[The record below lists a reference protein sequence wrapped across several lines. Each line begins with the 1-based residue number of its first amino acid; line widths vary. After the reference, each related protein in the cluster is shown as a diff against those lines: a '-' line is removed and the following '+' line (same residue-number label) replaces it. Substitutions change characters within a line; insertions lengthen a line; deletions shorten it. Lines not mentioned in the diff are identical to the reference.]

1 MIVQAIISKW
11 IAKKGGVT
19 ALLIVGD
26 LITKVTKS
34 KQDDKMWKKI
44 RRIIKKYR

>member
-1 MIVQAIISKW
+1 MLQVLLGKW

-26 LITKVTKS
+26 LITKITKS
-34 KQDDKMWKKI
+34 EKDDKMWKKI
-44 RRIIKKYR
+44 KPIIKKYK

>member
-1 MIVQAIISKW
+1 MFQVLLGKW

-26 LITKVTKS
+26 LITKITKS
-34 KQDDKMWKKI
+34 EKDDKMWKEIKP
-44 RRIIKKYR
+44 IIEKYK

>member
-1 MIVQAIISKW
+1 MFQLMLGKW
-11 IAKKGGVT
+11 IAKKGGDT

-34 KQDDKMWKKI
+34 KKDDKMWAKV
-44 RRIIKKYR
+44 RPIIKKFK